1 MKNMLTII
9 SALLILLTSSL
20 ALAQDSDL
28 IGLYFDPLGDM
39 DCLDANELLPFT
51 PFEMYLILK
60 DPSFDLLYG
69 FESGLTIDGPVMI
82 LGGVFTNPHVPDIFD
97 WENIIV
103 GFGTPSPMESINIL
117 FTFSLFYTSI
127 SAEPV
132 CFKVHGTDP
141 SSLDPDFPT
150 LLWADGEL
158 MSVMVNYGPDAEC
171 TAWIQDGPCGV
182 ATTVH
187 TWDSLKTLYR

>member
-1 MKNMLTII
+1 MKKMLTII

-39 DCLDANELLPFT
+39 DCLDANELVPYQPFD
-51 PFEMYLILK
+51 MYLILK

-69 FESGLTIDGPVMI
+69 FESGLTIDGPVMFI
-82 LGGVFTNPHVPDIFD
+82 NGLFTNPQALNVGHWDS
-97 WENIIV
+97 IIA
-103 GFGTPSPMESINIL
+103 GFGTPSVMEPINIL
-117 FTFSLFYTSI
+117 YTFTMIYTSTT
-127 SAEPV
+127 AEPV
-132 CFKVHGTDP
+132 CFKVHGTQP
-141 SSLDPDFPT
+141 SSIDPIFPT
-150 LLWADGEL
+150 LLLADGEM